1 MIPEASGLAEK
12 LGVNMQTVS
21 TDPKVAFPT
30 LFRPMT
36 EEQLGVMQR
45 YIDRGYDRFVKRVA
59 KGRNLPES
67 KVRAIAEGRVWDG
80 VKAKSIGLVDE
91 LGGLEDAISLD
102 CKTGKAR
109 RQLRRGFIPRP
120 PRRSGRILP
129 SASSAAFYEAVAK
142 SISPATD
149 AKIAAHAMEVISRKP
164 VQARM
169 LPLDPQSGT
178 DVIRNHYGNEDDK
191 DKLLTYVLTPLSWIY
206 GACVYLRNKMFDANI
221 LKQKEFDI
229 PVVSVGNITVGGTG
243 KTPRVEYIV
252 SRLSGSFNIGVL
264 SRGYKRKTRGF
275 IMANSKSSRNSIGD
289 EPYQIWHKFGGV
301 VKVAVCE
308 KRTEGIRELSR
319 LHPELDLIVLDDAFQ
334 HRYVKPKV
342 SILLIDYNRPVF
354 TDKLLPLG
362 RLRESIHA
370 VGRADM
376 VIVTKCPDDIQPLN
390 YRIMSNNLEL
400 MAFRNFISHAIAM
413 NPLSR
418 YFRMNHR
425 ILPACRNCRKE
436 TLCFAYRNS
445 ASPLFRKAFSP
456 YKFKVKS
463 QSFSRPSLTSQGETS
478 SRLKES
484 LKRCRANEN

>member
-1 MIPEASGLAEK
+1 M
-12 LGVNMQTVS
+12 
-21 TDPKVAFPT
+21 
-30 LFRPMT
+30 
-36 EEQLGVMQR
+36 
-45 YIDRGYDRFVKRVA
+45 
-59 KGRNLPES
+59 
-67 KVRAIAEGRVWDG
+67 
-80 VKAKSIGLVDE
+80 
-91 LGGLEDAISLD
+91 
-102 CKTGKAR
+102 KT
-109 RQLRRGFIPRP
+109 
-120 PRRSGRILP
+120 
-129 SASSAAFYEAVAK
+129 
-142 SISPATD
+142 T
-149 AKIAAHAMEVISRKP
+149 
-164 VQARM
+164 
-169 LPLDPQSGT
+169 
-178 DVIRNHYGNEDDK
+178 K

-206 GACVYLRNKMFDANI
+206 GAGVYLRNKMFDANI

-243 KTPRVEYIV
+243 KTPHVEYIV

-275 IMANSKSSRNSIGD
+275 IMANSKSSPDSIGD

-362 RLRESIHA
+362 RLRESVHA

-400 MAFRNFISHAIAM
+400 MAFQKLYF
-413 NPLSR
+413 SR
-418 YFRMNHR
+418 YRYESLEPVF
-425 ILPACRNCRKE
+425 PDE
-436 TLCFAYRNS
+436 SPYFASLSQLSERDSVLLLTGIAHPRYFVRH
-445 ASPLFRKAFSP
+445 FSP
-456 YKFKVKS
+456 YKFKVKVSHFPDHHDFEREDLS
-463 QSFSRPSLTSQGETS
+463 QMLDRFQKMTGERKLILTTEKDAVRLAYNPYFPSGLKPFCFYVPVSVRMMQGLGDDDFIEK
-478 SRLKES
+478 LK
-484 LKRCRANEN
+484 KNAGV